1 MTENDRTDS
10 SRFEEGLR
18 IRKEVLGA
26 EFVERNLAAA
36 SDFTRPVQEWVTE
49 ACWGTVW
56 NRPGLDR
63 ATRSLINIAMLTAL
77 GKMNEL
83 AGHVRGAL
91 TNGCTVEQI
100 QEVLLQTGVYCGAPA
115 ALEAFR
121 TADKVIAEAT
131 AQD

>member
-1 MTENDRTDS
+1 
-10 SRFEEGLR
+10 
-18 IRKEVLGA
+18 
-26 EFVERNLAAA
+26 
-36 SDFTRPVQEWVTE
+36 
-49 ACWGTVW
+49 
-56 NRPGLDR
+56 
-63 ATRSLINIAMLTAL
+63 MLTAL

-100 QEVLLQTGVYCGAPA
+100 QEVLLQAGVYCGAPA

-121 TADKVIAEAT
+121 TADQVIAQVT

>member
-36 SDFTRPVQEWVTE
+36 GDFTRPVQEWVTE

-121 TADKVIAEAT
+121 TADKVIAETT